1 MNLTKALIKSLAPSE
16 EVFADGFAYYK
27 NGRVTGATASRD
39 KTAYQFSV
47 KGNFNYKVT
56 VRMEEELHFRC
67 TCAANASQATGACK
81 HVIASL
87 LFLNQFRNNTQNK
100 GAQTPEEQRTA
111 QILDY
116 YADLDSGILSG
127 EACHLQLS
135 LYYQGIM
142 RQADSVMPV
151 RIAMGTSKYYK
162 VQSIK
167 KMLEAI
173 RSGQNFSL
181 GKDFTYRAG
190 ITEFD
195 LASQEVCSYLI
206 DLLEMEERYG
216 IVGECSV
223 FQKNEILLSKRMLL
237 EVLKRLGNHS
247 FQLVIQNRIIDH
259 VTFYDG
265 NPRIAYEIDA
275 VEDYVALGYA
285 EHARVFSMTADGEL
299 MFYDNVIY
307 HPKKQ
312 FTRNYLPIYN
322 TLSKDNP
329 QLVFRGEQAK
339 QFLEEVLPKL
349 NDTMNVEIP
358 DTLKERY
365 LTYPLEASLYLDYI
379 HGNLRAELRYRYGE
393 YSFNSF
399 AEPDIH
405 GYILVRDQKKED
417 AIGQALQDCGFEMHN
432 GYYLLCDSDGIF
444 DFISGER
451 GNLPELCELLYSGS
465 FHRLRI
471 SQGEKVSYGVR
482 MKSDE
487 DYLSLEISYEDV
499 PKQEL
504 KEIFRS
510 MQLKKKYYRLKDGN
524 FLMLD
529 SEALKNTLE
538 MIQAV
543 GGSLKQMRGDIIPIE
558 RSQACYLEELLKNK
572 GSEFTMDESIYALID
587 GLKNPPKRSCPE
599 EIRANVRPY
608 QMAGYEW
615 LCNLAANGMGGI
627 LADDMGLGKTLQAIM
642 FIASLPTT
650 ETSLIVCPTSLMYNW
665 KDEVENFAPSIP
677 CEIIAGTPE
686 DRRKTLAESTARILI
701 TSYPL
706 LRRDIRYYRERF
718 FGCVFIDE
726 AQNIKNSTS
735 MNAMSVKQLQTTR
748 RFALTGTP
756 IENSLSEI
764 WSIFDFIMPGYLFH
778 HARFVAEYERPIM
791 NNDETRIAQLN
802 MRIDPFILRRMKQDV
817 LKELPD
823 KTEEKILVDLSEKQ
837 KKMYAAY
844 LEHYKGEFHLDEEAE
859 YALDNNRIRI
869 LSALMRLRQIC
880 CHPGTFVENYDG
892 DSSKMELLLELVD
905 NARSSGHRMLVFSQ
919 FTSMLALIKKELDA
933 KGIPYFCIE
942 GETKIADR
950 NRCVKEFNEGKH
962 DVFLISLKA
971 GGTGLNLT
979 GADMVIHVDPWWN
992 PAVEDQATDRAYRIG
1007 QTKHVHVIKL
1017 LARGTIE
1024 EKIYRLK
1031 QKKQQLADSVIEKHD
1046 DFLNRLTKQELLD
1059 IFS

>member
-1 MNLTKALIKSLAPSE
+1 MVFTKAIIKNIAPSE
-16 EVFADGFAYYK
+16 EVFADGFAYYR
-27 NGRVTGATASRD
+27 NGRVTGAVASRD

-47 KGNFNYKVT
+47 KGNYTYKVT
-56 VRMEEELHFRC
+56 VRMGDELDFSC
-67 TCAANASQATGACK
+67 TCAANATRTTGACK

-87 LFLNQFRNNTQNK
+87 LFLNQFRNNTRSRE
-100 GAQTPEEQRTA
+100 AQSPEEQRA
-111 QILDY
+111 SQILDY
-116 YADLDSGILSG
+116 YADLDSGIVSG
-127 EACHLQLS
+127 DTCRVQVS
-135 LYYQGIM
+135 FFYQGIL
-142 RQADSVMPV
+142 RQSDSVIPM

-162 VQSIK
+162 VQSVK
-167 KMLEAI
+167 KVLDSL
-173 RSGQNFSL
+173 RGGQNFSL

-190 ITEFD
+190 ITELD
-195 LASQEVCSYLI
+195 RTSQRVISYLI
-206 DLLEMEERYG
+206 DLLAMEERYG
-216 IVGECSV
+216 IVGERSV
-223 FQKNEILLSKRMLL
+223 FQKNEIWLSQGMFL
-237 EVLKRLGNHS
+237 EVLRRMGNHP
-247 FQLVIQNRIIDH
+247 FQLILQNRLVDG
-259 VTFYDG
+259 VTFRDC

-275 VEDYVALGYA
+275 VDDYVSLCYG

-307 HPKKQ
+307 HPRSQ
-312 FTRNYLPIYN
+312 FTKNYLPIYN
-322 TLSKDNP
+322 TLSKENAKI
-329 QLVFRGEQAK
+329 VFRGEQAK

-349 NDTMNVEIP
+349 SDSMSMEIP
-358 DTLKERY
+358 DSLKERY

-379 HGNLRAELRYRYGE
+379 HGNLRAELRYTYGA

-399 AEPDIH
+399 SEPDIH
-405 GYILVRDQKKED
+405 GFILVRDQKKED
-417 AIGQALQDCGFEMHN
+417 AIGQALQECKFEMHN

-444 DFISGER
+444 DFISGNR
-451 GNLPELCELLYSGS
+451 GALPELCELLYSGS
-465 FHRLRI
+465 FQHLRI

-482 MKSDE
+482 MRSGE
-487 DYLSLEISYEDV
+487 DYLSLEISYDDI

-504 KEIFRS
+504 KDIFCS
-510 MQLKKKYYRLKDGN
+510 LQLKKRYYRLKDGN

-529 SEALKNTLE
+529 SQALQDTLAL
-538 MIQAV
+538 IHSV
-543 GGSLKQMRGDIIPIE
+543 GGSVKKMRDEAIPIDAS
-558 RSQACYLEELLKNK
+558 RACYLEELLKNS
-572 GSEFTMDESIYALID
+572 GSDFSMDERIYTLIHE
-587 GLKNPPKRSCPE
+587 LKNPPKLSCPK

-615 LCNLAANGMGGI
+615 MYNLARHGMGGI

-642 FIASLPTT
+642 LIASLPDD
-650 ETSLIVCPTSLMYNW
+650 ETALIVCPTSLMYNW
-665 KDEVENFAPSIP
+665 KDEVENFASGMTCI
-677 CEIIAGTPE
+677 IIAGTPE
-686 DRRKTLAESTARILI
+686 ERRAALEETDARIVI

-706 LRRDIRYYRERF
+706 LRRDIRFYHGRE

-735 MNAMSVKQLQTTR
+735 MNAISVKQLQTKR

-791 NNDETRIAQLN
+791 NNDEERIAQLN
-802 MRIDPFILRRMKQDV
+802 LRIDPFILRRMKQDV

-823 KTEEKILVDLSEKQ
+823 KTEEKILVDLSDRQ
-837 KKMYAAY
+837 KKIYASY
-844 LEHYKGEFHLDEEAE
+844 LEHYKGEFHLEEEDE
-859 YALDNNRIRI
+859 YSLDNNRIRI

-880 CHPGTFVENYDG
+880 CHPATFVEGYDG
-892 DSSKMELLLELVD
+892 DSSKMELLLELLQ
-905 NARSSGHRMLVFSQ
+905 NAIGSGHRILVFSQ
-919 FTSMLALIKKELDA
+919 FTSMLALIKKELDMLA
-933 KGIPYFCIE
+933 ISYYEIE
-942 GETKIADR
+942 GETKITAR
-950 NRCVKEFNEGKH
+950 NRYVKEFNEGNR

-1007 QTKHVHVIKL
+1007 QTKQVHVIKL

-1031 QKKQQLADSVIEKHD
+1031 QKKQQLADSVIDKRE
-1046 DFLNRLTKQELLD
+1046 DFLSRLTKQELLD